1 MQKKPTLELPQHV
14 HRVVVKG
21 REYFYFQRGRGTA
34 SAGPSVK
41 LPGGPHTVEFWAA
54 YKTQLNGDVSTGRSF
69 NDLILAYRVSPEFD
83 KRAAS
88 TKRDYLRYLE
98 VISKAWGE
106 LLVSDLR
113 PKHVIGLRDK
123 WASTPVAA
131 NHLIAVLKTLVNWG
145 IPREFCETNPCVYV
159 PKLETDE
166 EGARPWP
173 VWAYSLIEEHAR
185 EDVRRAVLLARYTGQ
200 RQSDVLRMAPGD
212 VEDGGINV
220 VQQKT
225 GKELWVPLHDDLVGA
240 LEGWSCSPFVQ
251 TPKGEAYN
259 TDRFQAAWTRL
270 MNGTPA
276 GRIREEGYTF
286 HGLRASSV
294 EKLREAGCNAHE
306 IESITGM
313 SPAMIMRYSRFA
325 DQKKLAKSAQ
335 RRLKERT
342 SSERGA

>member
-1 MQKKPTLELPQHV
+1 M
-14 HRVVVKG
+14 
-21 REYFYFQRGRGTA
+21 
-34 SAGPSVK
+34 
-41 LPGGPHTVEFWAA
+41 
-54 YKTQLNGDVSTGRSF
+54 
-69 NDLILAYRVSPEFD
+69 SPEFD

-98 VISKAWGE
+98 IISKAWGE

-123 WASTPVAA
+123 WANTPVAA

-240 LEGWSCSPFVQ
+240 LEGWSCSPSCRRRRVKHTTQ
-251 TPKGEAYN
+251 TAS
-259 TDRFQAAWTRL
+259 RL
-270 MNGTPA
+270 H
-276 GRIREEGYTF
+276 GRG
-286 HGLRASSV
+286 
-294 EKLREAGCNAHE
+294 
-306 IESITGM
+306 
-313 SPAMIMRYSRFA
+313 
-325 DQKKLAKSAQ
+325 
-335 RRLKERT
+335 
-342 SSERGA
+342 

>member
-98 VISKAWGE
+98 IISKAWGE

-131 NHLIAVLKTLVNWG
+131 NHLIAVLKTLVTWG
-145 IPREFCETNPCVYV
+145 IPREFCETNPCAYV

-166 EGARPWP
+166 VGARPWP

-185 EDVRRAVLLARYTGQ
+185 EDVRRAVCWL
-200 RQSDVLRMAPGD
+200 D
-212 VEDGGINV
+212 
-220 VQQKT
+220 
-225 GKELWVPLHDDLVGA
+225 
-240 LEGWSCSPFVQ
+240 
-251 TPKGEAYN
+251 
-259 TDRFQAAWTRL
+259 
-270 MNGTPA
+270 TPA
-276 GRIREEGYTF
+276 RDSLMCCVWPQATLRTAGSTWCSRRPARSCGCPFTTIWWVRWRAGAAPPSCTDAEG
-286 HGLRASSV
+286 
-294 EKLREAGCNAHE
+294 
-306 IESITGM
+306 
-313 SPAMIMRYSRFA
+313 
-325 DQKKLAKSAQ
+325 
-335 RRLKERT
+335 
-342 SSERGA
+342 

>member
-1 MQKKPTLELPQHV
+1 M
-14 HRVVVKG
+14 
-21 REYFYFQRGRGTA
+21 
-34 SAGPSVK
+34 
-41 LPGGPHTVEFWAA
+41 
-54 YKTQLNGDVSTGRSF
+54 
-69 NDLILAYRVSPEFD
+69 SPEFD

-98 VISKAWGE
+98 IISKAWGE

-200 RQSDVLRMAPGD
+200 RQSDVLRMAPSD

-240 LEGWSCSPFVQ
+240 LEGWSCSPFVADAEGRSIQ
-251 TPKGEAYN
+251 HRPLPGCV
-259 TDRFQAAWTRL
+259 DAADEWHACRRDQEGRL
-270 MNGTPA
+270 HTGSA
-276 GRIREEGYTF
+276 R
-286 HGLRASSV
+286 RASRNCVRPDATRTRS
-294 EKLREAGCNAHE
+294 RA
-306 IESITGM
+306 
-313 SPAMIMRYSRFA
+313 SPACR
-325 DQKKLAKSAQ
+325 Q
-335 RRLKERT
+335 R
-342 SSERGA
+342 